1 MAVPHSQEQLWEWEW
16 QVGWG
21 HPRASHGVW
30 DWAAMGTPKKKQQM
44 GKAPQGQEAA
54 AAAGLVRSLSASVCS
69 MRGQDELVGQGMAG
83 PAGMGKVGYLRN
95 VQKQNPLGK
104 ELRVFRGV
112 GQQGPL
118 PKEQ

>member
-1 MAVPHSQEQLWEWEW
+1 
-16 QVGWG
+16 
-21 HPRASHGVW
+21 
-30 DWAAMGTPKKKQQM
+30 M
-44 GKAPQGQEAA
+44 GKAPQGQQAA
-54 AAAGLVRSLSASVCS
+54 AAARLVRSLSASVCS